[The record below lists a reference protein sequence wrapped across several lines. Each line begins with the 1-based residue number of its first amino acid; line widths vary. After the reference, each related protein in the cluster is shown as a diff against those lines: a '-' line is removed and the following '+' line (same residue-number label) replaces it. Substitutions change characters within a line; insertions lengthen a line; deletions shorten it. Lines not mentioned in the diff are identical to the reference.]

1 MTDEYIAPAP
11 LEAFMDPVVVKRYAR
26 REGKVTK
33 RVNMSINETDEVS
46 NNVSI
51 TVKSV
56 SNKKEIAKKKKLRIN
71 VSS

>member
-1 MTDEYIAPAP
+1 
-11 LEAFMDPVVVKRYAR
+11 MDPVVVKRYAR